1 MNCKHNPIA
10 VTGTPIL
17 LYCPDCGWYSNSIVM
32 GHVSRGM
39 DDKNNIL
46 SAIREDIV
54 KKHAA
59 MSLCYIM
66 PNVKSWA

>member
-1 MNCKHNPIA
+1 
-10 VTGTPIL
+10 
-17 LYCPDCGWYSNSIVM
+17 M